1 VRLWIIVLACF
12 ACQTRSQPE
21 SRDPDPKVTVAP
33 LPAKPDPWATSSLD
47 ASDDPPSFPERHRLA
62 TEKCPKVT
70 HPYLFTIEKDHRTS
84 YLLGTRHI
92 GVSLAKM
99 PELVRERI
107 RGAKLAVF
115 EVAPDDNDRPKF
127 PDIDVREALGED
139 LWNRYSKL
147 VGHGIADFVR
157 KGRPSTAVLMMVSM
171 YDDVTS
177 MLDSDIEKEVAA
189 DHIPAIG
196 LETARFQDNLID
208 KLMDV
213 RALRAAVS
221 TTKDRA
227 ELEHDELKSLATYC
241 DGSDN
246 TPGTDDEARGKMI
259 GAGYTAAEIDAL
271 DEELV
276 YARNASWIPK
286 LEHLFEQDD
295 VLIVVGAAHTMGPR
309 GVPALLEKH
318 GYRVTRVEP

>member
-1 VRLWIIVLACF
+1 MRVWIVALACF
-12 ACQTRSQPE
+12 ACQAKSEPPPPVRATPAV
-21 SRDPDPKVTVAP
+21 KVAP
-33 LPAKPDPWATSSLD
+33 AAPDPWASKPED
-47 ASDDPPSFPERHRLA
+47 PDDPPSFPQRHKLA
-62 TEKCPKVT
+62 DEKCPRVT
-70 HPYLFTIEKDHRTS
+70 HPYLFTVEKDHHTS

-99 PELVRERI
+99 PDLVRERI

-115 EVAPDDNDRPKF
+115 EVAPDDHDRTKL
-127 PDIDVREALGED
+127 PDIDVQAALGED
-139 LWNRYSKL
+139 LWTRYSKL
-147 VGHGIADFVR
+147 VGHGVAEVVR
-157 KGRPSTAVLMMVSM
+157 KGRPSTAMLMMVSM

-196 LETARFQDNLID
+196 LETARFQDDLLD
-208 KLMDV
+208 KLLDV

-221 TTKDRA
+221 QTKDRA

-241 DGSDN
+241 DGTDN
-246 TPGTDDEARGKMI
+246 TPGTDDEARAKMI
-259 GAGYTAAEIDAL
+259 AAGYTPAEIDEL

-276 YARNASWIPK
+276 YSRNASWIPK

-295 VLIVVGAAHTMGPR
+295 VIVVVGAAHMMGPR
-309 GVPALLEKH
+309 GVPALLEKR
-318 GYRVTRVEP
+318 GYHVTRVAP